1 MKKQFLLR
9 DDQRREIK
17 EAFDV
22 FDAEGNG
29 LIHVKDLRVALRAL
43 GLEPRKEELKKLT
56 EDIER
61 KNHASGRPVGSVDF
75 NDFLSVLLEKMG
87 ERDSKDQ
94 IASAFSL
101 FQPTK
106 GGVIGLAELR
116 RVCQDIGEH
125 LTDEE
130 LLEMI
135 KEADVDND
143 GSVNEE
149 EFLRILS

>member
-1 MKKQFLLR
+1 
-9 DDQRREIK
+9 
-17 EAFDV
+17 V

-43 GLEPRKEELKKLT
+43 GFEPRKEELKRLT

-61 KNHASGRPVGSVDF
+61 KNHSNSRPSGSLDF
-75 NDFLSVLLEKMG
+75 NDFLAVLIEKMG

-94 IASAFSL
+94 VSSAFAL
-101 FQPTK
+101 FAKP
-106 GGVIGLAELR
+106 GSSGIGLADLR
-116 RVCQDIGEH
+116 RVCHDIGEH

-135 KEADVDND
+135 KEADVDGD
-143 GSVNEE
+143 GCVSQD
-149 EFLRILS
+149 EFLKILN